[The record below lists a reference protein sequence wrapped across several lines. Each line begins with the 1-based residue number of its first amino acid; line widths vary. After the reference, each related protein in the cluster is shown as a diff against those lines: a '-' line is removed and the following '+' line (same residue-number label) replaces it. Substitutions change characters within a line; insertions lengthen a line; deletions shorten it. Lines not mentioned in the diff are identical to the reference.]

1 MCSVEEVND
10 GTDGVDKI
18 QIRKASYHWNNGA
31 LEIAMFAAC
40 HLVDLR
46 YSIEVTDANLLVLDM
61 VMNINLVVSQQYLAP
76 FKWVIEKEL
85 VSVV

>member
-1 MCSVEEVND
+1 MHSVEEVDNGMD
-10 GTDGVDKI
+10 GMDKI
-18 QIRKASYHWNNGA
+18 RIRKASYRRNNGA

-46 YSIEVTDANLLVLDM
+46 YSIEVTDANSLVLDM
-61 VMNINLVVSQQYLAP
+61 VMNVNLVMSQQYLAP